1 MHYPMLATAYPH
13 SMRADGNAY
22 RDSYCNSH
30 SNDSA
35 SDADGHSYGNDSASN
50 ADGDGNS
57 FSHAEA
63 YTDAETA
70 TDAAA
75 SSVVCRTN
83 WNP

>member
-13 SMRADGNAY
+13 SMRADGNA
-22 RDSYCNSH
+22 YCNSH

-50 ADGDGNS
+50 ADGDANGL
-57 FSHAEA
+57 AEA

-75 SSVVCRTN
+75 SPVRLN
-83 WNP
+83 